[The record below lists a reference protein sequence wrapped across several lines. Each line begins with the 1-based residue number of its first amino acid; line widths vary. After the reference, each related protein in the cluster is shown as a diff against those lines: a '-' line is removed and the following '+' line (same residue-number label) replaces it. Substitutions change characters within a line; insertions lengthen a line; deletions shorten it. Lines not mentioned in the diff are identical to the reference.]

1 MIVVPERHA
10 IEEAPGLVIRELKR
24 PGLAAV
30 VGLVDARLLA
40 RSRREQVSF
49 VFAECLD
56 VAKIQRFRPGHVCR
70 DPGRSAVERAQVGAV
85 CAARPDYAGRS
96 RAEATQVGRGIAVL
110 NGERLR
116 QGERGKRDG

>member
-1 MIVVPERHA
+1 MI
-10 IEEAPGLVIRELKR
+10 GELKR
-24 PGLAAV
+24 PGLATV

-40 RSRREQVSF
+40 RSGSEQVSF
-49 VFAECLD
+49 VSAECLD
-56 VAKIQRFRPGHVCR
+56 VTEIQRFCSRHRGGYPGHSV
-70 DPGRSAVERAQVGAV
+70 VQRAQVDTV
-85 CAARPDYAGRS
+85 CAARPDDAGRS